1 MITFREFIQH
11 AILEADAAGAA
22 PAGGAAGSSPSAGG
36 AAPVGGDLGGLGGAG
51 AAPAGG
57 DIGGAGGGADLGG
70 GLGGG
75 LGGATASVP
84 APKIKV
90 FNVWQ
95 MLKDE
100 KDEAEGKKEPEKE
113 V

>member
-11 AILEADAAGAA
+11 TILEADAAGAA

-84 APKIKV
+84 TPKIKV

>member
-1 MITFREFIQH
+1 
-11 AILEADAAGAA
+11 
-22 PAGGAAGSSPSAGG
+22 
-36 AAPVGGDLGGLGGAG
+36 
-51 AAPAGG
+51 
-57 DIGGAGGGADLGG
+57 
-70 GLGGG
+70 

-84 APKIKV
+84 TPKIKF